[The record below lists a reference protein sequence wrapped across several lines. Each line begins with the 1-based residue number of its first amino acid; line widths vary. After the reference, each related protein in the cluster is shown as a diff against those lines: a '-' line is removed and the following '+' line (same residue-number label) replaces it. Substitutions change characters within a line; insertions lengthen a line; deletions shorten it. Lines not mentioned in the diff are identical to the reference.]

1 MSIRDRIYRLSGLNS
16 RRSNHDVVLY
26 GKPGCHLCEDVR
38 ELLGRL
44 EGRYAFTLDEIDIRS
59 DPALFRRYDIRIP
72 VLVIDGQ
79 RELDAPIKEQQLRKL
94 LA

>member
-1 MSIRDRIYRLSGLNS
+1 MSILDRIYRLSGLNA
-16 RRSNHDVVLY
+16 RRSTHDVVLY
-26 GKPGCHLCEDVR
+26 GKPGCHLCEDAR
-38 ELLGRL
+38 ELLKRL
-44 EGRYAFTLDEIDIRS
+44 ERSYTFTVAEIDIRS

-72 VLVIDGQ
+72 VLLIDGQ